1 MNKVL
6 KYMFVFF
13 SILVLVNTVN
23 VYAYD
28 QNKTVTL
35 VKNDT
40 TVKRKIE
47 STETKKEESK
57 NPYAD
62 IKEEN
67 KEQNKEENKEE
78 SKEENKE
85 ESKEESKEENKE
97 ENKNTDSKFEVSC
110 LLQDKDNKENID
122 GAVLIVKDETGKEVA
137 RWTTT
142 KEAYKLKLN
151 SGKYTLEEATAPTG
165 YMLQNEKIEFLV
177 NSDKTGDSEVTMFN
191 TKTVNVPITD
201 ANVSLYTIGL
211 GIVGLFIGVYKL
223 RKSFI

>member
-6 KYMFVFF
+6 KYMFVLF
-13 SILVLVNTVN
+13 SILVLVNSVN

-28 QNKTVTL
+28 QNKTA
-35 VKNDT
+35 KKDT

-47 STETKKEESK
+47 STETEKEESK

-62 IKEEN
+62 VKEESKEESKEEN
-67 KEQNKEENKEE
+67 KEQNKEENKED
-78 SKEENKE
+78 
-85 ESKEESKEENKE
+85 
-97 ENKNTDSKFEVSC
+97 NKNTDGKFEVSC

-151 SGKYTLEEATAPTG
+151 SGKYTLEEVSVPTG

-191 TKTVNVPITD
+191 TKALNVPITD

>member
-67 KEQNKEENKEE
+67 KEENKEE

-85 ESKEESKEENKE
+85 QNKEENKE

-191 TKTVNVPITD
+191 TKAVNVPITD

>member
-62 IKEEN
+62 VKEEN

-85 ESKEESKEENKE
+85 QNKEENKE

-122 GAVLIVKDETGKEVA
+122 GAVLIVKDETGREVA

-191 TKTVNVPITD
+191 TKAVNVPITD

-211 GIVGLFIGVYKL
+211 GIVGLFIGIYKL

>member
-6 KYMFVFF
+6 KYMFVLF
-13 SILVLVNTVN
+13 SILVLVNSVN

-28 QNKTVTL
+28 QSKTV
-35 VKNDT
+35 KKDT

-62 IKEEN
+62 VKEESKEEN

-78 SKEENKE
+78 
-85 ESKEESKEENKE
+85 
-97 ENKNTDSKFEVSC
+97 NKNTDDKFEVSF

-142 KEAYKLKLN
+142 KEVYKLKLN
-151 SGKYTLEEATAPTG
+151 SGKYTLEEASAPTG

-191 TKTVNVPITD
+191 TKALNVPITN

-211 GIVGLFIGVYKL
+211 GILGLFIGVYKL

>member
-62 IKEEN
+62 V
-67 KEQNKEENKEE
+67 KEENKEE

-85 ESKEESKEENKE
+85 QNKE

-142 KEAYKLKLN
+142 KEVYKLKLN

-191 TKTVNVPITD
+191 TKAVNVPITD
-201 ANVSLYTIGL
+201 ASVSLYTIGL

-223 RKSFI
+223 RKLFI

>member
-62 IKEEN
+62 VKEEN

-78 SKEENKE
+78 SKEDNKE
-85 ESKEESKEENKE
+85 ESKEDNKE

-110 LLQDKDNKENID
+110 LLQDKDNKENIG

-151 SGKYTLEEATAPTG
+151 SGKYTLEESTAPTG

-191 TKTVNVPITD
+191 TKAVNVPITD

>member
-1 MNKVL
+1 MNKLL
-6 KYMFVFF
+6 KYMFVLF
-13 SILVLVNTVN
+13 SILVLVNSVN

-28 QNKTVTL
+28 QSKTV
-35 VKNDT
+35 KKDT

-62 IKEEN
+62 VKEESKEEN
-67 KEQNKEENKEE
+67 KEQNKEENKED
-78 SKEENKE
+78 
-85 ESKEESKEENKE
+85 
-97 ENKNTDSKFEVSC
+97 NKNTDSKFEVSC

-142 KEAYKLKLN
+142 KEVYKLKLN
-151 SGKYTLEEATAPTG
+151 SGKYTLEEASAPTG

-191 TKTVNVPITD
+191 TKALNVPITD

>member
-67 KEQNKEENKEE
+67 KEQN
-78 SKEENKE
+78 KEENKE

-191 TKTVNVPITD
+191 TKAVNVPITD

>member
-28 QNKTVTL
+28 QNKTVTP

-62 IKEEN
+62 IKEED

-85 ESKEESKEENKE
+85 ENKE
-97 ENKNTDSKFEVSC
+97 QNKNTDSKFEVSC

-191 TKTVNVPITD
+191 TKAVNVPITD

>member
-62 IKEEN
+62 VKEEN

-85 ESKEESKEENKE
+85 QNKEENKE

-191 TKTVNVPITD
+191 TKAVNVPITD

-211 GIVGLFIGVYKL
+211 GIVRLFIGVYKL

>member
-62 IKEEN
+62 V
-67 KEQNKEENKEE
+67 
-78 SKEENKE
+78 
-85 ESKEESKEENKE
+85 KEESKEENKE
-97 ENKNTDSKFEVSC
+97 ENKNTDDKFEVSC
-110 LLQDKDNKENID
+110 LLQDKDNKENIG

-142 KEAYKLKLN
+142 KEVYKLKLN

-191 TKTVNVPITD
+191 TKAVNVPITD

>member
-6 KYMFVFF
+6 KYMFVLF

-28 QNKTVTL
+28 QNKTA
-35 VKNDT
+35 KKDT

-47 STETKKEESK
+47 STETEKEESK

-62 IKEEN
+62 V
-67 KEQNKEENKEE
+67 
-78 SKEENKE
+78 KE

-97 ENKNTDSKFEVSC
+97 QNKEDNKNTDGKFEVSC

-151 SGKYTLEEATAPTG
+151 SGKYTLEEASAPTG

-191 TKTVNVPITD
+191 TKALNVPITD

>member
-62 IKEEN
+62 L
-67 KEQNKEENKEE
+67 
-78 SKEENKE
+78 
-85 ESKEESKEENKE
+85 KEENKE

-110 LLQDKDNKENID
+110 LLQDKDNKENIG

-191 TKTVNVPITD
+191 TKAVNVPITD

>member
-62 IKEEN
+62 VKEEN
-67 KEQNKEENKEE
+67 KEQN
-78 SKEENKE
+78 
-85 ESKEESKEENKE
+85 KEENKE

-191 TKTVNVPITD
+191 TKAVNVPITD

>member
-67 KEQNKEENKEE
+67 KEE

-85 ESKEESKEENKE
+85 ENKEESKEENKE

-191 TKTVNVPITD
+191 TKAVNVPITD

>member
-6 KYMFVFF
+6 KYMFVLF
-13 SILVLVNTVN
+13 SILVLVNSVN

-28 QNKTVTL
+28 QNKTV
-35 VKNDT
+35 KKDT

-67 KEQNKEENKEE
+67 KEQNKEENK
-78 SKEENKE
+78 
-85 ESKEESKEENKE
+85 
-97 ENKNTDSKFEVSC
+97 NTDDKFEVSC

-122 GAVLIVKDETGKEVA
+122 GALLIVKDETGKEVA

-151 SGKYTLEEATAPTG
+151 SGKYTLEEASAPTG

-191 TKTVNVPITD
+191 TKALNVPITD

>member
-85 ESKEESKEENKE
+85 E
-97 ENKNTDSKFEVSC
+97 NKNTDSKFEVSC
-110 LLQDKDNKENID
+110 LLQDKDNKENIG

-151 SGKYTLEEATAPTG
+151 SGKYTLEESTAPTG

-191 TKTVNVPITD
+191 TKAVNVPITD